1 MPVRL
6 LALVVVLATGCAPL
20 AAEHRADA
28 AFRHAITAQLRGADS
43 EAEPFYREIIS
54 LGFDW
59 SPVWNNLAVIAAHH
73 HEYRISRKLL
83 AQAVRANA
91 QDVVAL
97 TNYGVM
103 SFYLADLKEAARTL
117 AEARALRRDLIDH
130 FPSLGGGANWD
141 GDRYA
146 RVTAPLDET
155 AARYLAKIARA
166 QAAGLDAGAEAPSQS
181 ELLAALSVHHL

>member
-1 MPVRL
+1 MAVRL

-20 AAEHRADA
+20 ASEHQADA
-28 AFRHAITAQLRGADS
+28 AFRHAITAQIRGSDA
-43 EAEPFYREIIS
+43 EAEPFYREIVA

-59 SPVWNNLAVIAAHH
+59 SPVWNNLAVIAAHR
-73 HEYRISRKLL
+73 HEFRLSRKLL
-83 AQAVRANA
+83 AQAVRANH

-103 SFYLADLKEAARTL
+103 SFYLSDLKEAERTL
-117 AEARALRRDLIDH
+117 VDARALRRELIDR

-146 RVTAPLDET
+146 RITAPLDET
-155 AARYLAKIARA
+155 AKRYLAKIARA
-166 QAAGLDAGAEAPSQS
+166 EAAGLDAGVEQPSQS
-181 ELLAALSVHHL
+181 ELLAALQVRRF